1 MAPAAFTRSA
11 ARVERI
17 CDAAVD
23 AVALRSAVLREV
35 RGVVPFDAHVWVLT
49 DPETTVGTRPLADVP
64 PALLPRLPE
73 LIRLK
78 YLTRANRWTALGA
91 EVATLDADDSPWRVL
106 LRGHGIADVASAVFR
121 DRYGCWGFLD
131 LWRCGSPFTTAE
143 TTYLGSLRASLT
155 TALRTCAARTFD
167 HPAAAVRG
175 PLVLLL
181 SPELQVLGQTPETH
195 EYLKVMVPPAEGR
208 PPIPAGAYN
217 VAAQL
222 LAVEAGVDDHPP
234 WARAH
239 LSGGDWVT
247 LRAAR
252 IGTGGIA
259 VGIEQTSPT
268 DRLGLF
274 TRAVGLSAREAEL
287 VTLLPGGAGTREL
300 AARMH
305 LSENTVQDHLK
316 SIFTKAGTRNR
327 RTLLARALGT

>member
-1 MAPAAFTRSA
+1 MNAPANPA
-11 ARVERI
+11 A
-17 CDAAVD
+17 DAA
-23 AVALRSAVLREV
+23 ALRLAALRLAALREI
-35 RGVVPFDAHVWVLT
+35 RTVVPFDAHVWLLT

-78 YLTRANRWTALGA
+78 YLTPTNRWTALHT
-91 EVATLDADDSPWRVL
+91 EVATLDRTDSPWQAL
-106 LRGHGIADVASAVFR
+106 LRAHGVADVASAVFK

-143 TTYLGSLRASLT
+143 TTYLASLRAPLT
-155 TALRTCAARTFD
+155 TALRTCVARTFD
-167 HPAAAVRG
+167 HPAATVRG

-181 SPELQVLGQTPETH
+181 SQDLEVLGQTPETH

-208 PPIPAGAYN
+208 APIPAGAYN

-239 LSGGDWVT
+239 LSAGDWVT

-259 VGIEQTSPT
+259 VGIEQTSPS

-274 TRAVGLSAREAEL
+274 TRAVGLSARETEL

-316 SIFTKAGTRNR
+316 SIFTKTGTRTR